1 MSTPD
6 YKSANITLLFL
17 TSVSFFG
24 LVLVALF
31 TVNPPVSQ
39 ADLVWRKPV
48 VGSIFGLVCVLGA
61 LAVFFPNECSRG
73 FNFGKGEKRRG
84 WFSFSFRRG
93 ILASEGDS
101 VLRGHHPMCAGFS
114 CHVFNLGGRMFCA
127 TCSGL
132 FLGAV
137 VSFVGVAGYFFGNWQ
152 VGQNTFLLVWVGI
165 LGVALGLLQSPL
177 VKVRRSFVRVFSG
190 ALLAVGA
197 FLSLVVV
204 DELARD
210 FFLDVFLVFL
220 TVFWLVTRI
229 SLSQW
234 EHEKI
239 CSSCNLVSCELGRST
254 KK

>member
-61 LAVFFPNECSRG
+61 LAVFFPNQCSRG
-73 FNFGKGEKRRG
+73 FSFGKGEKRQE
-84 WFSFSFRRG
+84 WLSFSFKRG
-93 ILASEGDS
+93 LTSKSDS
-101 VLRGHHPMCAGFS
+101 SILRGHHPTCARFS
-114 CHVFNLGGRMFCA
+114 SHVFNLSGRMFCA

-137 VSFVGVAGYFFGNWQ
+137 VSLVGVAGYFFGNWQ
-152 VGQNTFLLVWVGI
+152 VGQNTFLLACVGV
-165 LGVALGLLQSPL
+165 LGVALGLLQSPF
-177 VKVRRSFVRVFSG
+177 VKVQRSFVRVFSG

-197 FLSLVVV
+197 FLSLGVV
-204 DELARD
+204 DELARS

>member
-1 MSTPD
+1 MSTTD
-6 YKSANITLLFL
+6 HKSADLTLLFL

-48 VGSIFGLVCVLGA
+48 VGSIFALVCVLGA

-73 FNFGKGEKRRG
+73 FNFRTGGKRRG

-93 ILASEGDS
+93 FLASEGDS
-101 VLRGHHPMCAGFS
+101 VLRGHHPMCASFS
-114 CHVFNLGGRMFCA
+114 CHVFNFGGRMFCA

-137 VSFVGVAGYFFGNWQ
+137 VSLVGVTGYFFGNWQ
-152 VGQNTFLLVWVGI
+152 VGQNAFLLACVGV
-165 LGVALGLLQSPL
+165 LGVALGLMQSPL
-177 VKVRRSFVRVFSG
+177 VKVQRSFVRVFSG

-204 DELARD
+204 DELARN

-220 TVFWLVTRI
+220 TVFWLVTRV

-234 EHEKI
+234 EHAKI
-239 CSSCNLVSCELGRST
+239 CSSCSSVSCEFGRST